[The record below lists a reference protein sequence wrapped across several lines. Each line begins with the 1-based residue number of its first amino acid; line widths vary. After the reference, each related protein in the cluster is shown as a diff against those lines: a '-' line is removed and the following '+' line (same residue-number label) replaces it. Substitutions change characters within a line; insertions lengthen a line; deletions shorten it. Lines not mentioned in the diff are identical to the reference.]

1 MKTAYLGTTEFAATV
16 LRRLADSPH
25 RPVLVVTPPDSR
37 QGRGRRLRPSPA
49 AKAARELG
57 LALHQTADVNSPES
71 VEAIRAA
78 GPEAIAV
85 CAFGQL
91 IKEPL
96 LSEWTMLNVHSSLVP
111 RWRGAAP
118 IERALMA
125 GDRKTGVTIMR
136 VTEGLDSGP
145 IALAE
150 EVEIYGDDDYAS
162 LSARLAEVAGELVVR
177 ALDALAGGELEFTEQ
192 DDAETTYAE
201 KISPDERRLDPA
213 LPAMELERRVRALTP
228 HIGAYLELADGS
240 RLGVRSAEAGSV
252 YGPGISDPPG
262 TLDCERGLVLVC
274 GDGILRLDV
283 VQPPGKKPMSAADF
297 LRGHHPPQKAL

>member
-96 LSEWTMLNVHSSLVP
+96 LSEWTMLNVHPSLVP

-262 TLDCERGLVLVC
+262 TLDCEGSLVLVC

>member
-1 MKTAYLGTTEFAATV
+1 
-16 LRRLADSPH
+16 
-25 RPVLVVTPPDSR
+25 
-37 QGRGRRLRPSPA
+37 
-49 AKAARELG
+49 
-57 LALHQTADVNSPES
+57 
-71 VEAIRAA
+71 
-78 GPEAIAV
+78 
-85 CAFGQL
+85 
-91 IKEPL
+91 
-96 LSEWTMLNVHSSLVP
+96 MLNVHPSLVP

-262 TLDCERGLVLVC
+262 TLDCEGSLVLVC